1 MNSHKIKSIAKKV
14 LKVESKAIYQLIDK
28 LNSNFEKSI
37 KAILKCEGRLII
49 LGMGKSGI
57 VAKKIAA
64 TMSSTGTPSY
74 FVHPGEAFHG
84 DLGMIQKG
92 DLAIIISNSGETSEL
107 IQLINP
113 LKRKNIQ
120 IIGMIGNVKSTL
132 ADHCDIYLDTSID
145 KEACT
150 LDLAPTASTTATM
163 ALGDAMAISLLEI
176 KGFDKKDFAELHPGG
191 SLGKKLL
198 LQVSDIAHKGSQ
210 IPFIFSKTTI
220 KEAILK
226 ISEKGLGITGI
237 LNNNNEII
245 GIITDGDI
253 RRSLIEKGNELF
265 EQTAIDIMSKDPKS
279 IDENT
284 LAFDALKIMKKYS
297 ITSLFLHQNQNMR
310 KPTGIIHIHDILK
323 LGIK

>member
-92 DLAIIISNSGETSEL
+92 DIAIIISNSGETSEL

-132 ADHCDIYLDTSID
+132 ADHSDIYLDTSID

-191 SLGKKLL
+191 NLGKKLL
-198 LQVSDIAHKGSQ
+198 LKVGDIAHKGSQ

-237 LNNNNEII
+237 LNDNNEII

-253 RRSLIEKGNELF
+253 RRGLIKKGNKLF
-265 EQTAIDIMSKDPKS
+265 EQTAIDIMSKNPKS
-279 IDENT
+279 IDENI

-297 ITSLFLHQNQNMR
+297 ITSLFLHRNQNMK